1 MPIEHGKETIVNP
14 FFQAIQSANRAHCAA
29 LGLSAAELYGTEPN
43 AAEIEVHDLIESG
56 VPAEAAVPAFR
67 PRKAKHLRFWPRTGV
82 QELGYIEAFLQ
93 QCGCT
98 PREHP
103 MCHKAKAK
111 GGAA

>member
-1 MPIEHGKETIVNP
+1 MNLFSEIAAV
-14 FFQAIQSANRAHCAA
+14 NRAHCAA
-29 LGLSAAELYGTEPN
+29 LGLSAADLYGTAPN
-43 AAEIEVHDLIESG
+43 AAEFEVHDLIKAG

-82 QELGYIEAFLQ
+82 QELGYIEEHLR

-98 PREHP
+98 PRENP